1 MKPNSGVKEV
11 LVLFGGYPERIADM
25 KREFRISDIAK
36 QNGVSVLFM
45 NYNQKLWLEEGEKE
59 DLAKRIQRIFD
70 ENKLPVSKVYFGGYS
85 SGGNVALLLSDYL
98 VQENAKL
105 GPQGVFVIDS
115 PIDLVALYRS
125 SVKNI
130 KRKFSEPSV
139 RESTWIIETLG
150 EKFGHPDTA
159 ISNYERYSILT
170 LETKNFQ
177 NISNLKDV
185 KIRLYSEP
193 DTAWWKENRM
203 ADPDQMNAYYLER
216 LSKLLQDSGFQEV
229 EYIATEN
236 KGYRANGE
244 RHPHSWSIVDKEGLM
259 EWIKE

>member
-185 KIRLYSEP
+185 KVRLYSEP
-193 DTAWWKENRM
+193 EKHTA
-203 ADPDQMNAYYLER
+203 
-216 LSKLLQDSGFQEV
+216 LLIILILLKKSLTNYTIFAMFVNSILID
-229 EYIATEN
+229 EN
-236 KGYRANGE
+236 KYLNI
-244 RHPHSWSIVDKEGLM
+244 SGLTLFFLKK
-259 EWIKE
+259 IPLNPFPTDVYSA